1 MEDRRIKFRFRV
13 QVMHPVL
20 YFYDTSTS
28 NTRVAPPGILG
39 GLPVEPY
46 AYSDLIV
53 KTDNSPRVIEAT
65 PRSHPASTTYDQ
77 KKLGLNYNITISFI
91 IISIKITGLQHL
103 SN

>member
-1 MEDRRIKFRFRV
+1 MFQLGLFKLVWGSGYASCTIF
-13 QVMHPVL
+13 L
-20 YFYDTSTS
+20 YDTSTS

-65 PRSHPASTTYDQ
+65 PRSHPISTTYD
-77 KKLGLNYNITISFI
+77 KNCFRLKLYYNYF
-91 IISIKITGLQHL
+91 
-103 SN
+103 